1 MAIPKTYK
9 GFSTVG
15 AEFNRTLIVTD
26 IDLVK
31 LDLRN
36 HFETRLGER
45 ILRPDFGCL
54 IWNLIEE
61 PGVESNLSACT
72 NEANRIC
79 ALDPRVAVISST
91 TFPLPNGVRVE
102 MTLDYIGFNIIDQF
116 TMIFERQQDLSDGIS
131 F

>member
-1 MAIPKTYK
+1 MAIPRTYR
-9 GFSTVG
+9 GYSTVG
-15 AEFNRTLIVTD
+15 AEFNRTLIITD
-26 IDLVK
+26 IELVK

-45 ILRPDFGCL
+45 LLRPDFGCL

-61 PGVESNLSACT
+61 PLDADNLSKIT
-72 NEANRIC
+72 NEANRVC
-79 ALDPRVAVISST
+79 GLDPRVQVVSST

-102 MTLDYIGFNIIDQF
+102 MTLNYVGFNIIDQF
-116 TMIFERQQDLSDGIS
+116 TQIFERQQDLKDGIS